1 MAVVTFNVEDDLRE
15 KVQEVMDSI
24 GIDMQTTLTIF
35 LKQIAREN
43 RIPVDL
49 YVDTTYEDNFYSK
62 SNMYALRES
71 IEQYNI

>member
-1 MAVVTFNVEDDLRE
+1 
-15 KVQEVMDSI
+15 MDSI

-35 LKQIAREN
+35 LNQIAREN